1 MGLPNNQ
8 NYTPTVHYLERMS
21 ERFNIK
27 TNLEAMNFFKRQVDT
42 LDYAGKNTT
51 KLGVCEVWGNDNVTF
66 ILDVQNKRI
75 VTVYKTG
82 QLEVEVDNL
91 PEEKTEQSYVNPLSS
106 FGNEQLSDIIFNEL
120 FGNTEQTFEKIANLT
135 SKITILHKKMA
146 NTTRKDYKEK
156 QMDEAKDI
164 IIELGKEL
172 KRFGKQENNIKDFSR
187 KILGE

>member
-82 QLEVEVDNL
+82 QLEIEVDNL

-135 SKITILHKKMA
+135 SKITILHEKMQK
-146 NTTRKDYKEK
+146 TSRKDYKAK
-156 QMDEAKDI
+156 QMDEAREI
-164 IIELGKEL
+164 MYELARQIKACSQKENEIN
-172 KRFGKQENNIKDFSR
+172 KFKER
-187 KILGE
+187 LG

>member
-51 KLGVCEVWGNDNVTF
+51 KLGICEVWENDSVTF

-75 VTVYKTG
+75 VTVYKAG
-82 QLEVEVDNL
+82 QPEIEVDNL
-91 PEEKTEQSYVNPLSS
+91 PVEKTEQSYVNPLSS
-106 FGNEQLSDIIFNEL
+106 FGNSQLNDIIFNEL
-120 FGNTEQTFEKIANLT
+120 FGNTEQTFEKIAKLT
-135 SKITILHKKMA
+135 SKITILHQKME

-172 KRFGKQENNIKDFSR
+172 KRFNKQEDNLNKF
-187 KILGE
+187 KEQILG